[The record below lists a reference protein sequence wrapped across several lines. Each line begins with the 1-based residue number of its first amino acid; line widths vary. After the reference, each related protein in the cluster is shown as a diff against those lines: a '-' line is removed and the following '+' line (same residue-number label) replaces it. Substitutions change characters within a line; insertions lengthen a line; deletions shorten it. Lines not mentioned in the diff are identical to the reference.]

1 MLRIAILLGRSFTD
15 EHGMP
20 EVVRLLGELGATA
33 RPLHLGDDLI
43 DVARVRLDYDLYVL
57 KNRKDLG
64 MSVAADLHRAG
75 AALLNPYPVA
85 VLLRDRI
92 VTFRVLRAAGVP
104 VPETFVASHAS
115 QLFPALDRG
124 PLIIRPHRRAR
135 LRGSA
140 VVSNAAELAA
150 LGPMEEPV
158 FAQRYHAPDG
168 PTYRKVYS
176 LGSERFGV
184 VRVRPGR
191 TPEEKR
197 GHPFTL
203 TPELEDIAR
212 RCGSAFG
219 IDLFG
224 LDIVESEGRP
234 YVIDISSFPGFKG
247 VPHGPRRLARY
258 IYAAAERAVRGES
271 IVPGDSLSTQPA
283 AGYRAFRGSTL
294 DLVLQA
300 LTTTPATAEELD
312 EIQKLVDE
320 IRLRV
325 EAPKPAPQARPVHP
339 PLAALATREAA
350 SPRVAMYSQ
359 GMVGFGHIRRNASIA
374 QALRAAPPSPAIVLI
389 AEAWQAGALP
399 MPEGVDCVTLPALR
413 READGAYNPR
423 FLLDVSDQDLIALRS
438 RVIRSAMQVFEPDLL
453 IVDHLPLGVANEL
466 TGTLERLRKRGNTR
480 CVLGMREV
488 LYDPETVQRT
498 WSDRANMDAIR
509 EHYDAIWIYG
519 DPAVY
524 DAVREY
530 GLPDDIAARVR
541 YTGYLDQRPRLEF
554 AEAQAGPL
562 LASLPPPPGRVVLC
576 VVGGGHDGAAL
587 AEAFLEADLPP
598 DTTGVLVTGPLMP
611 GEKRQGVY
619 QRAQGRSCFHVLEFV
634 PDPTPLI
641 ERADRVI
648 AMGGY
653 NTICEVLSFEKHALI
668 VPRVRPEPEQWI
680 RAERLRDMGLVDV
693 LHPDQLDPAALTAWL
708 ARDLGPPPASRSRI
722 DLGGLTRIP
731 GLLAELLGV
740 PAGPLQPAASAAAE
754 MGLT

>member
-1 MLRIAILLGRSFTD
+1 VRIGLLMGRYAPTD
-15 EHGMP
+15 KSHMP
-20 EVVRLLGELGATA
+20 EVVRLLAAWGATA
-33 RPLHLGDDLI
+33 EPVHLGDELI
-43 DVARVRLDYDLYVL
+43 ELARIRVDYDLYVL
-57 KNRKDLG
+57 KDKSDLA
-64 MSVAADLHRAG
+64 MRVAAALHAAG
-75 AALLNPYPVA
+75 AALLNPYPA
-85 VLLRDRI
+85 SATLRDRI
-92 VTFRVLRAAGVP
+92 VKLRVLQAAGVP
-104 VPETFVASHAS
+104 APKTFVASHVD
-115 QLFPALDRG
+115 QLRAALEHG
-124 PLIIRPHRRAR
+124 PLVIKPYRKLSRAAP
-135 LRGSA
+135 GEGIH
-140 VVSNAAELAA
+140 VVRDAAELAA
-150 LGPMEEPV
+150 LPPISEPV
-158 FAQRYHAPDG
+158 FAQRYHASDG
-168 PTYRKVYS
+168 PDRKIYS
-176 LGSERFGV
+176 IGSEIFGV
-184 VRVRPGR
+184 LRSWPAR
-191 TPEEKR
+191 THREKV
-197 GHPFTL
+197 GQPFTPD
-203 TPELEDIAR
+203 PELVDITR
-212 RCGSAFG
+212 RCGAALG
-219 IDLFG
+219 TDLFG
-224 LDIVESEGRP
+224 VTVVESGGKP
-234 YVIDISSFPGFKG
+234 YVVDMTSIPGFKG
-247 VPHGPRRLARY
+247 VPDAARRLAEY
-258 IYAAAERAVRGES
+258 IYAATERALNGAPLLSSVPTPVRDEPA
-271 IVPGDSLSTQPA
+271 VRAPVVRAAPPPERRTLSA
-283 AGYRAFRGSTL
+283 E
-294 DLVLQA
+294 QA
-300 LTTTPATAEELD
+300 L
-312 EIQKLVDE
+312 
-320 IRLRV
+320 R
-325 EAPKPAPQARPVHP
+325 
-339 PLAALATREAA
+339 
-350 SPRVAMYSQ
+350 PRVAMYSQ

-374 QALRAAPPSPAIVLI
+374 QALRTAPPSPAIVLI

-413 READGAYNPR
+413 REPDGAYNPR
-423 FLLDVSDQDLIALRS
+423 FLLDVSDQELIALRS
-438 RVIRSAMQVFEPDLL
+438 RVIRSAMQVFEPDVL

-498 WSDRANMDAIR
+498 WSDRVNLDAIR

-524 DAVREY
+524 DPIREY
-530 GLPDDIAARVR
+530 RLPEYVAARAR

-554 AEAQAGPL
+554 AQAQAGPL
-562 LASLPPPPGRVVLC
+562 LASLPPPPDRVALC
-576 VVGGGHDGAAL
+576 VVGGGHDGGAL

-598 DTTGVLVTGPLMP
+598 DTSGVLVTGPLMP
-611 GEKRQGVY
+611 GEQRQGVY
-619 QRAQGRSCFHVLEFV
+619 QRAQGRSRFHVLEFV

>member
-1 MLRIAILLGRSFTD
+1 MGRYAPTD
-15 EHGMP
+15 KSHMP
-20 EVVRLLGELGATA
+20 EVVRLLAAWGATA
-33 RPLHLGDDLI
+33 EPVHLGDELI
-43 DVARVRLDYDLYVL
+43 KLARIRVDYDLYVL
-57 KNRKDLG
+57 KDKSDLA
-64 MSVAADLHRAG
+64 MRVAAALHAAE
-75 AALLNPYPVA
+75 AALLNPYPA
-85 VLLRDRI
+85 SATLRDRI
-92 VTFRVLRAAGVP
+92 VKLRVLQTAGVP
-104 VPETFVASHAS
+104 APKTFVASHVD
-115 QLFPALDRG
+115 QLRAALEHG
-124 PLIIRPHRRAR
+124 PLVIKPYRKLAR
-135 LRGSA
+135 SA
-140 VVSNAAELAA
+140 PGEGIDVVRDAAELAA
-150 LGPMEEPV
+150 LPPISEPV
-158 FAQRYHAPDG
+158 FAQRYHASDG
-168 PTYRKVYS
+168 PDRKIYS
-176 LGSERFGV
+176 IGSEIFGV
-184 VRVRPGR
+184 LRSWPAR
-191 TPEEKR
+191 THREKL
-197 GHPFTL
+197 GQAFT
-203 TPELEDIAR
+203 PDAELVDITR
-212 RCGSAFG
+212 RCGAALG

-224 LDIVESEGRP
+224 VTVVQSGGKP
-234 YVIDISSFPGFKG
+234 YVVDMTSIPGFKG
-247 VPHGPRRLARY
+247 VPDAARRLAEY
-258 IYAAAERAVRGES
+258 IYAATERALNGAPLLSSVPTPVRDEPA
-271 IVPGDSLSTQPA
+271 VRLPVVRAPPPPARRTLSA
-283 AGYRAFRGSTL
+283 E
-294 DLVLQA
+294 QA
-300 LTTTPATAEELD
+300 L
-312 EIQKLVDE
+312 
-320 IRLRV
+320 R
-325 EAPKPAPQARPVHP
+325 
-339 PLAALATREAA
+339 
-350 SPRVAMYSQ
+350 PRVAMYSQ
-359 GMVGFGHIRRNASIA
+359 GMIGFGHIRRNASIA
-374 QALRAAPPSPAIVLI
+374 QALRGSALQPSIVLI

-399 MPEGVDCVTLPALR
+399 MPLGVDCVTLPALR

-438 RVIRSAMQVFEPDLL
+438 RVIRSAMQVFEPDVL

-488 LYDPETVQRT
+488 LYDPETVHRT
-498 WSDRANMDAIR
+498 WSDRANLDAIR

-576 VVGGGHDGAAL
+576 VVVGGHDGAAL

-619 QRAQGRSCFHVLEFV
+619 QRAQGRSRFHVLEFV

-740 PAGPLQPAASAAAE
+740 PAGPLQPAASAAAGV
-754 MGLT
+754 GLT

>member
-1 MLRIAILLGRSFTD
+1 
-15 EHGMP
+15 MP

-64 MSVAADLHRAG
+64 MSVAADLHRAS

-140 VVSNAAELAA
+140 VVSNATELAA

-184 VRVRPGR
+184 ARVRPGR

-197 GHPFTL
+197 GQPFTL

-224 LDIVESEGRP
+224 LDVVESEGRP
-234 YVIDISSFPGFKG
+234 YVIEISSFPGFQG

-271 IVPGDSLSTQPA
+271 IVPGDSLST
-283 AGYRAFRGSTL
+283 
-294 DLVLQA
+294 
-300 LTTTPATAEELD
+300 
-312 EIQKLVDE
+312 
-320 IRLRV
+320 
-325 EAPKPAPQARPVHP
+325 RP
-339 PLAALATREAA
+339 
-350 SPRVAMYSQ
+350 
-359 GMVGFGHIRRNASIA
+359 
-374 QALRAAPPSPAIVLI
+374 
-389 AEAWQAGALP
+389 
-399 MPEGVDCVTLPALR
+399 
-413 READGAYNPR
+413 EADGAYNPR
-423 FLLDVSDQDLIALRS
+423 FLLDVSDHELIALRS
-438 RVIRSAMQVFEPDLL
+438 RVIRSAMQVFEPDVL

-488 LYDPETVQRT
+488 LYDPETVHRT
-498 WSDRANMDAIR
+498 WSDRANLDAIR

-524 DAVREY
+524 DPVREY
-530 GLPDDIAARVR
+530 GLPDDIAARAR

-562 LASLPPPPGRVVLC
+562 LASLPPPPGRVALC
-576 VVGGGHDGAAL
+576 VVGGGHDGGAL
-587 AEAFLEADLPP
+587 AEAFLEADLPS
-598 DTTGVLVTGPLMP
+598 DTSGVLVTGPLMP
-611 GEKRQGVY
+611 GEQRQGVY
-619 QRAQGRSCFHVLEFV
+619 QRAQGRSRFHVLEFV

-731 GLLAELLGV
+731 GLLAEVLGSEL
-740 PAGPLQPAASAAAE
+740 PADAVSVA
-754 MGLT
+754 GLG